1 MAGPQEGCGSYP
13 LPDPSSGS
21 APAASPRVSAQ
32 AAQPLASCKRQTSPK
47 ELLEVAA
54 RKEMPK

>member
-1 MAGPQEGCGSYP
+1 MAGTQEGRGSYP

-21 APAASPRVSAQ
+21 APAAALRVSAQ
-32 AAQPLASCKRQTSPK
+32 AASGKLQETSPK
-47 ELLEVAA
+47 ELPEVAA